1 MRARLDDNILS
12 LYSRGI
18 TVREIQSHLEDTYGT
33 DISPTLIWSVTDAV
47 IGEFKTWQPN
57 RL

>member
-18 TVREIQSHLEDTYGT
+18 TVREIQSHLEDTYST
-33 DISPTLIWSVTDAV
+33 DISPSLISSVTDAV
-47 IGEFKTWQPN
+47 IDKFKTWQSN